1 MIGRAVK
8 MSICLVLVS
17 SVVSAGDE
25 PQVEALARRYAQVCA
40 ELDAAFEKA
49 PREGCERMR
58 VSCRRI
64 MADRL
69 LDLIR
74 RDAGNPT
81 VARRYELECADFE
94 MFLDYFPREIAAWS
108 KNPRN
113 PAVRPR
119 VFNVRDFGAKGD
131 GVASETAAFHASF
144 KAARESGAASCIIE
158 IPAGDYRFCEPDWP
172 ELPYVSRVSGAT
184 ATKRHVYPANLEIQ
198 GLENCLIRGA
208 GGDKTRFHFEVYDAF
223 GINLRNTLG
232 VTLAG
237 VELSWRETPFIEGR
251 IVANDLTN
259 CTCDIAWNPRS
270 LNPCGPRAPRMA
282 NLYATIYDGNG
293 VYDKTTQ
300 LAYFTGEADD
310 LGGGRYRLHFKSGM
324 GMFAKASW
332 ARPTLP
338 VGHIICIGDRNDKIE
353 CVVAPDSV
361 SPTLEGVW
369 VRNSRCGA
377 FTMGSCY
384 QPNLLSCRIFPKEG
398 FAMSTCADGFFS
410 PPGSF
415 IAGCDFRGMGD
426 DGCNPHAIGGFVCET
441 GKKTVTHWAVS
452 GSFTPGMVYN
462 FIDVKSGEYVATLH
476 AVSRTPTEYDGKD
489 AQITEFREDI
499 PPSIASF
506 VSLGL
511 PPFKSRVVR
520 VSSLSELPERI
531 PAVAFAPNAAGIG
544 FVCKGNRFSS
554 FRGNASMQ
562 IQCSNALI
570 EDNVAENTGSGVKVS
585 SLLNYREGPPPYNV
599 LVRNNVI
606 RNTLT
611 GIKCRTYSLD
621 EESPVSGM
629 PMSDISIVSNRLENC
644 AGEAFRL
651 ANIDGGEVR
660 GNVLVGK
667 GLVYD
672 MKNCRNVEFSD
683 NVRDGKPFDLTR

>member
-1 MIGRAVK
+1 MKRFVVTLSVVAL
-8 MSICLVLVS
+8 SLVS
-17 SVVSAGDE
+17 SAAESY
-25 PQVEALARRYAQVCA
+25 VETLARRYRQVCA
-40 ELDAAFEKA
+40 DVDAAFAKA
-49 PREGCERMR
+49 PRESCEWTR

-69 LDLIR
+69 LGLIR
-74 RDAGNPT
+74 RDACNPDA
-81 VARRYELECADFE
+81 ARRYELECADFE
-94 MFLDYFPREIAAWS
+94 MFLEYFPREVSAWS
-108 KNPRN
+108 MNPRN
-113 PAVRPR
+113 PAVKPR
-119 VFNVRDFGAKGD
+119 VFNVRDYGAKGD
-131 GVASETAAFHASF
+131 GVASETAAFHAAF
-144 KAARESGAASCIIE
+144 KAARESGAPSSVIE

-172 ELPYVSRVSGAT
+172 ELPYVSRVSGAV
-184 ATKRHVYPANLEIQ
+184 ATKRHYYPANLEIQ
-198 GLENCLIRGA
+198 GLENCHIRGA
-208 GGDKTRFHFEVYDAF
+208 GSDRTRFHFEVYDAF
-223 GINLRNTLG
+223 GINLRNTLN
-232 VTLAG
+232 VTLSG
-237 VELSWRETPFIEGR
+237 VELSWRITPFIEGR
-251 IVANDLTN
+251 IVANDYTN
-259 CTCDIAWNPRS
+259 CTCDIVWNPSS
-270 LNPCGPRAPRMA
+270 LNPCGNRAPQME
-282 NLYATIYDGNG
+282 NLYATMYDAKG
-293 VYDKTTQ
+293 VYDKSTQ
-300 LAYFTGEADD
+300 LPYFSGKADD
-310 LGGGRYRLHFKSGM
+310 LGGGRYRLHFKPGM
-324 GMFAKASW
+324 GMFAAAAW

-361 SPTLEGVW
+361 SPTLEGIW

-377 FTMGSCY
+377 FTMGGCY
-384 QPNLLSCRIFPKEG
+384 QPNLLNCRIFPREG

-415 IAGCDFRGMGD
+415 IAGCDFSGMGD

-441 GKKTVTHWAVS
+441 GKKTITHWAVS

-476 AVSRTPTEYDGKD
+476 AVSRKSTEYDGKD

-499 PPSIASF
+499 PTNIASF

-511 PPFKSRVVR
+511 PPFKSRVVQ

-544 FVCKGNRFSS
+544 FVCKGNHFSS

-570 EDNVAENTGSGVKVS
+570 EDNVAEDTGSGVKVS

-599 LVRNNVI
+599 LVRHNLI
-606 RNTLT
+606 RNTYT
-611 GIKCRTYSLD
+611 GIKCRTYALD
-621 EESPVSGM
+621 ENSPVTGW

-644 AGEAFRL
+644 TGETFRL

-660 GNVLVGK
+660 DNILVGK
-667 GLVYD
+667 GTVYD
-672 MKNCRNVEFSD
+672 MKACRNVEFSG
-683 NVRDGKPFDLTR
+683 NFSDGRPFDLTR